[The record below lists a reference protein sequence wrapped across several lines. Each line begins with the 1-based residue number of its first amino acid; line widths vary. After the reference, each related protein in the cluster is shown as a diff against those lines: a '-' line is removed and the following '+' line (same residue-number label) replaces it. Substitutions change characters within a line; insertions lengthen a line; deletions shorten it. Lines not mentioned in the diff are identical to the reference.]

1 MSKSNKELAVDVAIE
16 YIRAHQKQII
26 VSSNNVFKETSMI
39 DLESVNNII
48 KSVYAVSYT
57 HLTLP
62 TTSRV

>member
-39 DLESVNNII
+39 GLESVNNII
-48 KSVYAVSYT
+48 KSV
-57 HLTLP
+57 HKTLDELDQS
-62 TTSRV
+62 TD

>member
-48 KSVYAVSYT
+48 KSVY
-57 HLTLP
+57 
-62 TTSRV
+62 

>member
-48 KSVYAVSYT
+48 KSVCE
-57 HLTLP
+57 TLDELDQS
-62 TTSRV
+62 TD

>member
-16 YIRAHQKQII
+16 YIRAHQKLII

-48 KSVYAVSYT
+48 KSVYE
-57 HLTLP
+57 TLDELDQS
-62 TTSRV
+62 TD

>member
-26 VSSNNVFKETSMI
+26 VSSNNVFKKTSMI

-48 KSVYAVSYT
+48 KSVYE
-57 HLTLP
+57 TLDELDQS
-62 TTSRV
+62 TD

>member
-1 MSKSNKELAVDVAIE
+1 MSKSNKELAVDVSIE

-48 KSVYAVSYT
+48 KSVYE
-57 HLTLP
+57 TLDELDQS
-62 TTSRV
+62 TD

>member
-16 YIRAHQKQII
+16 YIRAHQKQLI

-48 KSVYAVSYT
+48 KSVYE
-57 HLTLP
+57 TLDELDQS
-62 TTSRV
+62 TD

>member
-39 DLESVNNII
+39 DLDQS
-48 KSVYAVSYT
+48 T
-57 HLTLP
+57 D
-62 TTSRV
+62 

>member
-48 KSVYAVSYT
+48 KSVYEPLDELDQST
-57 HLTLP
+57 D
-62 TTSRV
+62 

>member
-26 VSSNNVFKETSMI
+26 VSSNNVFKEISMI

-48 KSVYAVSYT
+48 KSVYE
-57 HLTLP
+57 TLDELDQS
-62 TTSRV
+62 TD